1 MVLQVAEELA
11 VLAQP
16 LLEPGAL
23 FGVEGDAL
31 LRKRPFGLAHASMV
45 PAPPNERSPPWAG
58 G

>member
-23 FGVEGDAL
+23 IGVEFEAL
-31 LRKRPFGLAHASMV
+31 LRKRPLCLAHDSMV
-45 PAPPNERSPPWAG
+45 PASPSGVAPLG
-58 G
+58 GG

>member
-23 FGVEGDAL
+23 FGVEGETL
-31 LRKRPFGLAHASMV
+31 LRERLLCLAHASMV
-45 PAPPNERSPPWAG
+45 PAPPSERSPPLG
-58 G
+58 R

>member
-23 FGVEGDAL
+23 VGVELEAR
-31 LRKRPFGLAHASMV
+31 LRT
-45 PAPPNERSPPWAG
+45 
-58 G
+58 